1 VNVCVVFSIFK
12 YLTMQLFLFLSSI
25 YIFFFSLYKNIY
37 VTYVTSSSTIT
48 CLLDGWKRGEA
59 IIERWR
65 QSGAWSMRSDICV
78 STAQCGVSDGT
89 EKETKRNERKHRV
102 NVISMRKK
110 KLPPPFFFSFFV
122 SNLFHKPKYLILVLI

>member
-1 VNVCVVFSIFK
+1 MFLWFFHLQILDKATFSFSFIF
-12 YLTMQLFLFLSSI
+12 SV

-102 NVISMRKK
+102 NVISLRKTNPP
-110 KLPPPFFFSFFV
+110 LPPLFLFS
-122 SNLFHKPKYLILVLI
+122 LFRTCSTTIIQLLC